1 MSDAT
6 REDGRSLRW
15 ATHRDARRTALVE
28 AAAAAVEDHGPGVH
42 LDAIAASAGVT
53 KPVLYRYF
61 SGKDDLLAAAAL
73 WAAERIVQAITAAL
87 AGAGDER
94 TAIEAAVEAY
104 LTEVE
109 AHRNL
114 FLLVIRHRAGS
125 VGGSVAEGKSAAA
138 ELLARAL
145 VNGLSTTGVA
155 RGGIDV
161 WAHALVGMGLST
173 AEWWLAS
180 GEPSRAEVARWLSSF
195 VWHAFD
201 GVRRDRA
208 LTD

>member
-1 MSDAT
+1 MSEVG
-6 REDGRSLRW
+6 REDGRRLRW

-28 AAAAAVEDHGPGVH
+28 AAAAAVEQHGPDVH

-73 WAAERIVQAITAAL
+73 WAAERIVRAITVAL
-87 AGAGDER
+87 SDAEDER
-94 TAIEAAVEAY
+94 TAVEAAVEAY
-104 LTEVE
+104 LAEVE

-114 FLLVIRHRAGS
+114 FLLVVRQRAGA

-138 ELLARAL
+138 EVLARAL
-145 VNGLSTTGVA
+145 VNGLSATGVA
-155 RGGIDV
+155 RSGVDV

-173 AEWWLAS
+173 AEWWLVS
-180 GEPSRAEVARWLSSF
+180 GTTSRAEVARWLSSF

>member
-1 MSDAT
+1 MSEEP
-6 REDGRSLRW
+6 REDGRRLRW
-15 ATHRDARRTALVE
+15 ATHRDARRTTLVA
-28 AAAAAVEDHGPGVH
+28 AAAAAVEEHGPDVH
-42 LDAIAASAGVT
+42 LDAIAAAAGVT

-73 WAAERIVQAITAAL
+73 WGAERIVGAITDAL
-87 AGAGDER
+87 TDARDER
-94 TAIEAAVEAY
+94 TAVEGAVAAY

-109 AHRNL
+109 THRNL
-114 FLLVIRHRAGS
+114 FLLVIRHRAGAVS
-125 VGGSVAEGKSAAA
+125 GSVAEGKSAAA
-138 ELLARAL
+138 DVLARAL

-155 RGGIDV
+155 RSGVDV

-180 GEPSRAEVARWLSSF
+180 GTTSRDEVTRWLSSF

-208 LTD
+208 LSD